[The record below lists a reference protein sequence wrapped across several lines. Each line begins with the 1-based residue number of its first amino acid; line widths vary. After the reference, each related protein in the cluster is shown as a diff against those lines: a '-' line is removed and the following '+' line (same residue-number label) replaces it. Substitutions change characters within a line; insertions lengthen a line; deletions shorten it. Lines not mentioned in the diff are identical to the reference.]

1 MNLAFTQEYPWGG
14 ATNFQA
20 KVLSFYGKEPY
31 YGLFYS
37 KKHSFRSDPT
47 ERWEEGKK
55 IHFHHG
61 GRKLKYNCWHIGV
74 CTGVQ
79 TVRIVWLDMKMTE
92 IKRPEIW
99 LDNKLLNN
107 RKMNELAWND
117 GFDNLTDF
125 FRWFNKD
132 FTGRII
138 HWSDVR
144 Y

>member
-31 YGLFYS
+31 NELFLP

-61 GRKLKYNCWHIGV
+61 GRKLKYNCWHIGE

-79 TVRIVWLDMKMTE
+79 NIKIQYRNVPVRGFIL
-92 IKRPEIW
+92 PHIW
-99 LDNKLLNN
+99 VDNKLLDYQ
-107 RKMNELAWND
+107 KMELLAAND